1 MKYIRMKQAISTVDQ
16 LVDAFGGTGRF
27 ADWCDVGPS
36 TVSNWKALGY
46 VPSGYHLRIYLEAMA
61 RGLELSPR
69 LFGFDE
75 WPASMGNGQRV
86 SKRTSAAA

>member
-1 MKYIRMKQAISTVDQ
+1 MTKHIAKVDQ
-16 LVDAFGGTGRF
+16 LVDAFGGTSRF
-27 ADWCDVGPS
+27 AEWCDVGPS

-61 RGLELSPR
+61 RGFDLSPR

-75 WPASMGNGQRV
+75 WPAAMGNASRA
-86 SKRTSAAA
+86 SKRASAVA